1 MSWMMCRAPG
11 KPGLQRLVAVQRYA
25 GDFIAAR
32 PCSILP
38 ESELGCKLAASSLAS
53 VLGLAWPGLPS
64 VQTPPLACPMRR
76 DAVFFVLL
84 PIGEHSIDR
93 TQHQSRPLPHSLDA
107 VRAGARLK
115 WPFLHIVH

>member
-1 MSWMMCRAPG
+1 MMCRAPG

-53 VLGLAWPGLPS
+53 VLGLACLASKRPHWP
-64 VQTPPLACPMRR
+64 ACPLRR

-93 TQHQSRPLPHSLDA
+93 TQHQVAPSPIPSTTRFERERD
-107 VRAGARLK
+107 
-115 WPFLHIVH
+115 